1 VPSASAACERPS
13 DYLDLAVG
21 RVLTAA
27 SFRRSVC
34 TANNTPIAM
43 SARVAPKLAGVMQVR
58 QVPTISGA
66 AYMAVFF
73 VFAIH
78 RWLPVLRESIHH
90 FEVNDEPRAPEEAR
104 RHMRE
109 TRLRCAAQSFL
120 LVRNWNISRMAV
132 INQSTMYGVG
142 HERDS
147 DGGVR
152 AGDHLGGEL
161 RILRVSVAAK
171 TL

>member
-1 VPSASAACERPS
+1 MTR
-13 DYLDLAVG
+13 
-21 RVLTAA
+21 
-27 SFRRSVC
+27 
-34 TANNTPIAM
+34 
-43 SARVAPKLAGVMQVR
+43 
-58 QVPTISGA
+58 
-66 AYMAVFF
+66 
-73 VFAIH
+73 
-78 RWLPVLRESIHH
+78 
-90 FEVNDEPRAPEEAR
+90 PRAPEEAR